1 VPGADQA
8 ETPGIRPDGYHGD
21 ERRTSTVTGL
31 PTMRR
36 RRKERDTLTNREITR
51 NVGGRRLNR
60 RDFLKLGGAGLAGAA
75 LLGTAGCGGGD
86 SGSGDLVFAMG
97 TDASGTLQSL
107 IDKFNKQSK
116 DFKVQYRE
124 MPTATDQYFDKLRTQ
139 FQAGSSDIDV
149 MGSDVIWPAQFA
161 ANGWLLDVSDK
172 FPESEQKNFLQGPVQ
187 SLMYENKIY
196 GVPWFTDA
204 GLLYYRQDL
213 LEKSGFSEPPK
224 TWTELQEMANK
235 VKQDEGLKSGLVFQG
250 SQYEGGVVN
259 GLEYIWTH
267 GGDIL
272 DPDDPSK
279 VVVDSP
285 EAAAGLATE
294 HGMITSGATTKAVAN
309 YTETET
315 DPAFLN
321 GDAAFARNWP
331 YMYALAGTE
340 DYPDVTPEQIGI
352 APLPLAEGENQLVS
366 ALGGWNMLI
375 NAASE
380 KQEEAWEFVK
390 FMTSEESQRI
400 RTLEATLLPTRTSL
414 YSDAVIKEK
423 VPVVAL
429 GEEALKNARS
439 RPVSPY
445 YSDMSL
451 EMAEQFNASLKGEV
465 SPEEAV
471 KSLQESLTEI
481 AQAGS

>member
-1 VPGADQA
+1 MANV
-8 ETPGIRPDGYHGD
+8 ETS
-21 ERRTSTVTGL
+21 RRA
-31 PTMRR
+31 
-36 RRKERDTLTNREITR
+36 
-51 NVGGRRLNR
+51 GGRRLNR

-75 LLGTAGCGGGD
+75 LLGTAGCGGGG
-86 SGSGDLVFAMG
+86 SGSGDLIFAMG
-97 TDASGTLQSL
+97 TDTSGTLENL
-107 IDKFNKQSK
+107 INKFNKQSK
-116 DFKVQYRE
+116 DFKVQFRE
-124 MPTATDQYFDKLRTQ
+124 MPTDTGQYFDKLRTQ
-139 FQAGSSDIDV
+139 FQAGGGDIDV
-149 MGSDVIWPAQFA
+149 IGADVIWPAQFA
-161 ANGWLLDVSDK
+161 ANGWLMDVTDR
-172 FPESEQKNFLQGPVQ
+172 FPENEQQKFLDAPVQ
-187 SLMYENKIY
+187 SLMYEDKIY

-213 LEKSGFSEPPK
+213 LEKAGYSEPPK
-224 TWTELQEMANK
+224 TWEELQDMADK
-235 VKQDEGLKSGLVFQG
+235 IKQDEGIKSGFVFQG
-250 SQYEGGVVN
+250 DQYEGGVCN

-267 GGDIL
+267 GGDVL
-272 DPDDPSK
+272 DPNDPNK
-279 VVVDSP
+279 VVIDSP
-285 EAAAGLATE
+285 EAAEGLATE
-294 HGMITSGATTKAVAN
+294 HSMLQRGVAPQSVST

-321 GDAAFARNWP
+321 GEAVFARNWP

-340 DYPDVTPEQIGI
+340 DYPNVTPEQIGI
-352 APLPLAEGENQLVS
+352 APVPLAEGQAQLAS

-375 NAASE
+375 NAATD
-380 KQEEAWEFVK
+380 KQDEAWEFVQ

-400 RTLEATLLPTRTSL
+400 RTLQATLLPTRASL
-414 YSDAVIKEK
+414 YSDQEIREK

-471 KSLQESLTEI
+471 KSLQGSLTEI
-481 AQAGS
+481 IEAGS